1 MAPVE
6 NLVSAVRTRIPSP
19 LAEAEAGT
27 GAPQVPAGGAGLAL
41 LLTPPAPQE
50 GEAGQLPPGGRGQGS
65 LQATRGEVTA
75 PHEEGEAR
83 QPLGHRQ
90 RTRMAPWEPAVGA
103 LTASS
108 QRGSLHET
116 QSHQQLLQQQDD
128 RSQRGSLLGAQSQ
141 QQLSQQQQQDDRARA
156 LEARLEAAEQL
167 LHLMAQ
173 RQLAAQAGPSHAV
186 GLTLPPHREGTAEQN
201 ALGMVAEQRDVGEE
215 RRGMGVR
222 EAALTVGHTQSLL
235 APLMPPGEGHLCPAG
250 SGARFSAPDE
260 SRPPQPAP
268 PPLHSNHNPWS
279 LDNNVGTRSG
289 GSGGHQ
295 QAEAH
300 APPRRGNNVSSGSG
314 NSGSTRQPV
323 AAIPSPAVPRPPSS
337 SVAVPL
343 RDRLRRLADRIVGR
357 RGRD

>member
-6 NLVSAVRTRIPSP
+6 RMVSAVRTRMPSLP
-19 LAEAEAGT
+19 AETETEAGT
-27 GAPQVPAGGAGLAL
+27 GAPPVPAGGAGLAL
-41 LLTPPAPQE
+41 LLAPPAPQE
-50 GEAGQLPPGGRGQGS
+50 GAAGQLPPSGRGQGS
-65 LQATRGEVTA
+65 LQASRGEVPA
-75 PHEEGEAR
+75 PHEEEVR
-83 QPLGHRQ
+83 QLLGHRQ
-90 RTRMAPWEPAVGA
+90 RTQMAPWEPAAGAA

-108 QRGSLHET
+108 QRGSLPGA
-116 QSHQQLLQQQDD
+116 QSHQQL
-128 RSQRGSLLGAQSQ
+128 S
-141 QQLSQQQQQDDRARA
+141 QQQQDDRARA

-186 GLTLPPHREGTAEQN
+186 GLTLPPHREGTADQN
-201 ALGMVAEQRDVGEE
+201 TLGMVAEQRDVGEE

-235 APLMPPGEGHLCPAG
+235 SPLMPPGEGRRCPAG

-260 SRPPQPAP
+260 SRLPQPAP
-268 PPLHSNHNPWS
+268 PPLHSNSATHNPWS

-300 APPRRGNNVSSGSG
+300 APPRRGNNGSSGSG
-314 NSGSTRQPV
+314 DSGSTRQPV